1 MLEKNDEV
9 VIYTYYR
16 LKESEVQE
24 IIDFIKSN
32 DERALEAI
40 YIGNGS
46 NYLADRHVIAQDVE
60 FTRPMGGYCYLI
72 GKDTSVLEKIPE
84 KYRPLFT
91 KYSIKKLKQE
101 VSDEV

>member
-60 FTRPMGGYCYLI
+60 FTLTYGRILLFNWERYFCSR
-72 GKDTSVLEKIPE
+72 KDT
-84 KYRPLFT
+84 
-91 KYSIKKLKQE
+91 
-101 VSDEV
+101 